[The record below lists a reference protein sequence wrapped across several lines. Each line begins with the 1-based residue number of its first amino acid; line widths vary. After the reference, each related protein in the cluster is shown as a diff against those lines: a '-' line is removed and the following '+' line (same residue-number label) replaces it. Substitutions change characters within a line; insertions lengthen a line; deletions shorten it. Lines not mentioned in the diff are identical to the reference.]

1 MPGETARWRRAND
14 TLFDRCV
21 AALKHPGIGAWLF
34 ALAVAALLPVL
45 VFASV
50 VAHQLATAERRARLT
65 DLEHRT
71 EAAANKVERYL
82 QTLRELAVTLANS
95 PEVLHGDLQ
104 AFYDFAK
111 RAMEA
116 GNVGRAVAL
125 ADPDGRMLLNTR
137 RPFGEKLPN
146 AGDVEGIA
154 EALARKSVHIAN
166 LFTGAVTVRHV
177 FTAWAPVIRDGQVKL
192 LVGVTVEP
200 EDLTTALREERL
212 REGWVGQV
220 IDRKSII
227 VARTL
232 APEIVVGQPA
242 VPEAA
247 AAHATGTRG
256 AYALINKEGVSV
268 SAYFVKL
275 PSNGWTVALGVPT
288 RQLEESVKY
297 SLQFILALGLAAL
310 STAGGL
316 AFLVGRQMSR
326 RVASVAH
333 AAMAVGDG
341 REPTIQP
348 SNVRELDEVSS
359 ALAAARALI
368 DARETALRE
377 SEADFRGYFEH
388 VAVGTAQIDPN
399 GRFRRV
405 NERYC
410 EITGYSREELLNGM
424 GPIDLDHPDDR
435 DADRERLASFFKGQ
449 TPVYEAEKRYVRK
462 GGQTVWV
469 RVTATHVRGAIEHR
483 NYTAGVISDIT
494 ERKRAEEHAVLLMKE
509 VNHRAKNLLA
519 VVQAV
524 ALQTAG
530 EGNPEVFA
538 EAFSERL
545 AGLAACHDLL
555 VRSEWQGVDAGD
567 LLRSQLIHFTNLIGT
582 RVILDGPPVQLKPTA
597 AQAIGMAIHEL
608 ATNAG
613 KYGSLS
619 NTAGSVRIVWEN
631 VANNAQPL
639 FQMRWS
645 EHGGPPPAPPQHRGY
660 GHRVMTEMVEYT
672 LGADVSLDLSVAFG
686 LVWF

>member
-1 MPGETARWRRAND
+1 MG
-14 TLFDRCV
+14 
-21 AALKHPGIGAWLF
+21 
-34 ALAVAALLPVL
+34 
-45 VFASV
+45 
-50 VAHQLATAERRARLT
+50 
-65 DLEHRT
+65 
-71 EAAANKVERYL
+71 
-82 QTLRELAVTLANS
+82 
-95 PEVLHGDLQ
+95 GDFPL
-104 AFYDFAK
+104 FYDFAK

-116 GNVGRAVAL
+116 GNVGRSVAL
-125 ADPDGRMLLNTR
+125 VEPGGRMLVNTR
-137 RPFGEKLPN
+137 RPLGETLPN

-154 EALARKSVHIAN
+154 AAFAQKTSRIAN
-166 LFTGAVTVRHV
+166 LFTGAVAARHV
-177 FTAWAPVIRDGQVKL
+177 FTAWAPVMRDGQVKY

-200 EDLTTALREERL
+200 QDLTNVLREERL
-212 REGWVGQV
+212 PDGWTGQV
-220 IDRKSII
+220 IDRKNIF

-232 APEIVVGQPA
+232 APEIIVGQPA

-247 AAHATGTRG
+247 AAHAKGPRG
-256 AYALINKEGVSV
+256 AYTLINKEGIAV
-268 SAYFVKL
+268 SAYYIKL
-275 PSNGWTVALGVPT
+275 PSNGWTVALGLPT
-288 RQLEESVKY
+288 RQLEASVKY

-316 AFLVGRQMSR
+316 AFLVGRQMRR

-333 AAMAVGDG
+333 AAMAVGNG
-341 REPTIQP
+341 REPAVQP

-359 ALAAARALI
+359 ALVAACALI
-368 DARETALRE
+368 DAREAALRE

-388 VAVGTAQIDPN
+388 VAVGTAQIDMT

-424 GPIDLDHPDDR
+424 GPVDLDHPDEREPDR
-435 DADRERLASFFKGQ
+435 HRLALFFNGQ
-449 TPVYEAEKRYVRK
+449 TPIYEAEKRYVRK
-462 GGQTVWV
+462 DGQIVWV
-469 RVTATHVRGAIEHR
+469 QVTAKKVQDAASDRS
-483 NYTAGVISDIT
+483 YTAGVIVDIT
-494 ERKRAEEHAVLLMKE
+494 ERKRAEEHAVSLMKE

-530 EGNPEVFA
+530 EANPEVFA
-538 EAFSERL
+538 EEFSERL

-567 LLRSQLIHFTNLIGT
+567 LLRSQLDHFTKLIGT

-597 AQAIGMAIHEL
+597 AQAIGMAVHEL

-619 NTAGSVRIVWEN
+619 NTAGSVRIVWEI
-631 VANNAQPL
+631 VATKARPL

-645 EHGGPPPAPPQHRGY
+645 EHGGPPAITPQRIGY

-672 LGADVSLDLSVAFG
+672 LGANVSLDFAPSGV
-686 LVWF
+686 VWQLTAPAEEIRDGGHPYHEKAKEADLPCVS